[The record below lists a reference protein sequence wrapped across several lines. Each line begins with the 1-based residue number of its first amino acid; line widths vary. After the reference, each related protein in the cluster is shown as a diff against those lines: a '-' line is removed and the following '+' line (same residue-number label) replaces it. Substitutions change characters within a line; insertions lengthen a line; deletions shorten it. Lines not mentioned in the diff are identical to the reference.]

1 MVVAAAG
8 GIAAAVMSGIAF
20 SFPKAV
26 AEIVKP
32 VLPLVI
38 ADCLHENKLS
48 NCSKKP
54 EPSEPSFKQMGPVTR
69 IRVSSDENYI
79 NVEWREF
86 EVPEMALKIVHENL
100 HNEETYE
107 KIANTCAKL
116 IELYA
121 MKSSRKT
128 ELLEI
133 RDCIMRVDP
142 SLAEKIEIDKFSQ
155 CSFYE
160 GRIMLYR

>member
-8 GIAAAVMSGIAF
+8 GIAAALVSGIMV

-26 AEIVKP
+26 AELVKP

-38 ADCLHENKLS
+38 ADCLHEN
-48 NCSKKP
+48 NCTKKP
-54 EPSEPSFKQMGPVTR
+54 EPEPEPSFKHMGPATR
-69 IRVSSDENYI
+69 MRVSSDENYI
-79 NVEWREF
+79 NVDWREF
-86 EVPEMALKIVHENL
+86 EVPEKALSIVHENL
-100 HNEETYE
+100 NNEEHYE

-128 ELLEI
+128 ELLDI